1 MIRRTGMNLE
11 DRDITMPRPL
21 RLLFGWSLLALLIGA
36 PWSYARYRQQCFRN
50 FRIVREGTL
59 YRSGQ
64 MNLAGLQRTIQEHNI
79 RTSGPVRAGHTQ
91 QPEGERDS
99 SGDAESTL

>member
-1 MIRRTGMNLE
+1 MLPILGIENF
-11 DRDITMPRPL
+11 IMPRSL

-36 PWSYARYRQQCFRN
+36 PWTYARYRQQWFRN

-64 MNLAGLQRTIQEHNI
+64 MTLAGLQRTIQEY
-79 RTSGPVRAGHTQ
+79 SFA
-91 QPEGERDS
+91 
-99 SGDAESTL
+99 LLL